1 MKRAALTLGPTPLP
15 VRTHPVDRHFA
26 GPDAIS
32 RWSAPGGW
40 NHQRGSAIPNNI
52 WMTYTWLVMVWET
65 CCHICWYWEIW
76 MSSGQI
82 IIIHSPE
89 LLGHLGMNPLQ
100 KPWFPGLGR
109 IGFGRDEIYPGIFVW
124 FWDIL
129 CVYTGITPY
138 ILWNAWTYI
147 YILLYTGWWFQP
159 LWKIWKSVGMII
171 PIYYGK

>member
-1 MKRAALTLGPTPLP
+1 MK
-15 VRTHPVDRHFA
+15 
-26 GPDAIS
+26 S
-32 RWSAPGGW
+32 SK
-40 NHQRGSAIPNNI
+40 GSAIPNNI

-147 YILLYTGWWFQP
+147 YI
-159 LWKIWKSVGMII
+159 S
-171 PIYYGK
+171 IYYYILVGGFNLSEKYESQLGWLFPYIMVNKKCSKPPTSHYIHIFAI